1 MEILRDNNEMCR
13 HSYRMQWKCVGVAD
27 ASTALCNFAIF
38 LSNQPVAGHLDR
50 DGYSNVKIG

>member
-27 ASTALCNFAIF
+27 ASTALCKLCYFFYLIN
-38 LSNQPVAGHLDR
+38 P
-50 DGYSNVKIG
+50 